1 MTIPFHPTSTNEL
14 PVSIID
20 FLPSAALAQF
30 SRVNKCMHRRV
41 DEELKRRKKAVVDP
55 LIYYF
60 YYSDEQRYISIRKHT
75 SHYDTV
81 YYEYVRRL
89 FRCLPELFHFI
100 EINKVTHLDL
110 GCVMTGYGGVPE
122 SPYRMISSDYY
133 VLLAI
138 AKEILDLL
146 SKNKTILTCNLGFFQ
161 HIIGRKSIIEA
172 VEKHPVLDWLSMLSS
187 GARSDFGAAPYTL
200 YRNRRDR
207 SFYWDHG
214 RHDDGLKSDVAV

>member
-1 MTIPFHPTSTNEL
+1 MTIPFHSTSTNEL

-30 SRVNKCMHRRV
+30 GRVNKGMYRRV
-41 DEELKRRKKAVVDP
+41 DAELKKRKKAVVDP

-60 YYSDEQRYISIRKHT
+60 YYSDEQRYISIRKRH
-75 SHYDTV
+75 DAV

-89 FRCLPELFHFI
+89 FRCLPELFRFI
-100 EINKVTHLDL
+100 EINNVTHLDL
-110 GCVMTGYGGVPE
+110 GCVMLGYGGVPE
-122 SPYRMISSDYY
+122 SPYRLISSDYY

-146 SKNKTILTCNLGFFQ
+146 SKNKTLLTCNLGFFQ

-172 VEKHPVLDWLSMLSS
+172 VEKHPVLDMLSMLSS

-214 RHDDGLKSDVAV
+214 RHDDGLKSGAAV

>member
-1 MTIPFHPTSTNEL
+1 MTIPFHSNSAHEL
-14 PVSIID
+14 PVGIID

-30 SRVNKCMHRRV
+30 SRVNQAMHRRV
-41 DEELKRRKKAVVDP
+41 DEELKKRKKAFVDP

-60 YYSDEQRYISIRKHT
+60 YYSDEQQYISIRKRH
-75 SHYDTV
+75 DTF

-89 FRCLPELFHFI
+89 FRCLPELFRFI
-100 EINKVTHLDL
+100 EINKVIHLDL
-110 GCVMTGYGGVPE
+110 GCVMTGGVTE

-146 SKNKTILTCNLGFFQ
+146 SKNKTLLTCNLGFFQ
-161 HIIGRKSIIEA
+161 HIMGRKSIIEA
-172 VEKHPVLDWLSMLSS
+172 VEKHPVLDKLSMLSS

-214 RHDDGLKSDVAV
+214 RHDDGLH